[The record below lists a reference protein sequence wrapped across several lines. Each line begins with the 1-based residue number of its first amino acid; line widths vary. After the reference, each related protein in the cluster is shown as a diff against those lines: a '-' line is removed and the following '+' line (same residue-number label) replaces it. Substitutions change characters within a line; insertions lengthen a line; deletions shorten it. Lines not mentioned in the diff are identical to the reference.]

1 MATNVTWTESK
12 LPLELVKQYF
22 VESYHSGTRK
32 VNAAREFYFELVQ
45 LNTFTDIENKRERHN
60 AYREFIEKPI
70 LEGGLGTT
78 EPEFLKYFRDYPDVL
93 DKHRELWSK
102 GEGGS
107 GGNRYVRT
115 NNNII
120 SSKANT
126 TQGTSLTYSIQRLKT
141 EGHTELAQKVIAKEI
156 SANKA
161 MIQAGLRVPTI
172 TVKQTPEDFARAA
185 MKLFTD
191 EQLKVLKELLC

>member
-1 MATNVTWTESK
+1 MATDVTWTESK
-12 LPLELVKQYF
+12 LPLELIKQYF
-22 VESYHSGTRK
+22 IKTYHSGTR
-32 VNAAREFYFELVQ
+32 NIEDARKFYFELIE
-45 LNTFTDIENKRERHN
+45 LNTFTEISNKRDRHN

-102 GEGGS
+102 GEGGN

-120 SSKANT
+120 SSKPNT
-126 TQGTSLTYSIQRLKT
+126 IQGTSLTYSIQRLRT
-141 EGHTELAQKVIAKEI
+141 EGHTELAQKVISKEI

-185 MKLFTD
+185 LKVFTD
-191 EQLKVLKELLC
+191 EELNVLKELIC

>member
-1 MATNVTWTESK
+1 MATDVTWTESK
-12 LPLELVKQYF
+12 LPLELIKQYF
-22 VESYHSGTRK
+22 IKTYHSGTR
-32 VNAAREFYFELVQ
+32 NIEDARKFYFELIE
-45 LNTFTDIENKRERHN
+45 LNTFTEISNRRDRHN

-102 GEGGS
+102 GKHIRGEGKKDS
-107 GGNRYVRT
+107 NNVTIKNQTLDRGN
-115 NNNII
+115 
-120 SSKANT
+120 
-126 TQGTSLTYSIQRLKT
+126 SLTYSIQRLKT

-185 MKLFTD
+185 LKVFTD
-191 EQLKVLKELLC
+191 EELNVLKKLIC

>member
-1 MATNVTWTESK
+1 MATDVTWTESK
-12 LPLELVKQYF
+12 LPLELIKQYF
-22 VESYHSGTRK
+22 IKTYHSGTR
-32 VNAAREFYFELVQ
+32 NIEDARKFYFELIE
-45 LNTFTDIENKRERHN
+45 LNTFTEISNRRDRHN

-102 GEGGS
+102 GKGKAVVS
-107 GGNRYVRT
+107 NDY
-115 NNNII
+115 NNDNII
-120 SSKANT
+120 IKNQT
-126 TQGTSLTYSIQRLKT
+126 LQQGTSLTYSIQRLRT
-141 EGHTELAQKVIAKEI
+141 EGYTELAQKVISKEI

-185 MKLFTD
+185 LKVFTD
-191 EQLKVLKELLC
+191 EELNVLKKLIC

>member
-1 MATNVTWTESK
+1 MATDVTWTESK
-12 LPLELVKQYF
+12 LPLELIKQYF
-22 VESYHSGTRK
+22 IKTYHSGTR
-32 VNAAREFYFELVQ
+32 NIEDARKFYFELIE
-45 LNTFTDIENKRERHN
+45 LNTFTEISNRRDRHN

-102 GEGGS
+102 GKGKAVVS
-107 GGNRYVRT
+107 NDY
-115 NNNII
+115 NNDNII
-120 SSKANT
+120 IKNQT
-126 TQGTSLTYSIQRLKT
+126 LQQGTSLTYSIQRLRT
-141 EGHTELAQKVIAKEI
+141 EGHTELAQKVISKEI

-185 MKLFTD
+185 LKVFTD
-191 EQLKVLKELLC
+191 EELNVLKELIC